1 MGRKGSRMEVAE
13 GEKMRKKAKKIAK
26 LSTHLLMRDDD
37 EHKSS
42 SSLAAAAVLHP

>member
-1 MGRKGSRMEVAE
+1 MWKG
-13 GEKMRKKAKKIAK
+13 KKGKKIGK

-42 SSLAAAAVLHP
+42 SSRAVLCSSLGA